1 VLVETMLRSLAI
13 LAAVFGLVCV
23 GIALA
28 HLVLGP
34 ASIPGSI
41 PVNATMDSEDRFYAT
56 LFLGFGVAMVWSSR
70 DLRARAH
77 TFEALMAIFFL
88 GGIARIISMIV
99 VGPPIP
105 FFQLMTLLE
114 LLIPPLSWIWLRA
127 ALRQTDRS

>member
-1 VLVETMLRSLAI
+1 
-13 LAAVFGLVCV
+13 
-23 GIALA
+23 
-28 HLVLGP
+28 
-34 ASIPGSI
+34 
-41 PVNATMDSEDRFYAT
+41 
-56 LFLGFGVAMVWSSR
+56 
-70 DLRARAH
+70 
-77 TFEALMAIFFL
+77 MAIFFL